1 MNFDEIIERR
11 NTHSAKWDLIEKIY
25 GVPIDEGI
33 AMWVADMD
41 FRPPKV
47 AYEALDKM
55 RDNGIFGYYGDEQ
68 TYREAIMWWMQ
79 NRHNWKIELDWIF
92 STHGLVN
99 GTALCIDTFSS
110 PGDGVVLFTP
120 VYHAFFRIIKAAERK
135 VVECP
140 LKLENQS
147 YKFDFDTYDSL
158 LSGDEKIALLCSP
171 QNPGGR
177 VWTQEELREV
187 GCFCRKH
194 NLILVSDE
202 IHHDLVFPGTK
213 HIVAPNAIPEV
224 KDLLVMLTATTK
236 TFNLA
241 GSHTGN
247 VIIEDEYL
255 RGKFQKR
262 MNALGISPNS
272 FGLFLAEAVYSKEGA
287 LWVDKL
293 MNYLDENR
301 RLFDQAINS
310 IAGLVSI
317 PLEATYLAWVDF
329 SALGIAREEVT
340 HRIHKKAKLATN
352 LGTTFGLGGDN
363 FHRFNLATP
372 RPILLEAI
380 ARFKSA
386 FADLDH

>member
-1 MNFDEIIERR
+1 MNFDEVIERR
-11 NTHSAKWDLIEKIY
+11 NTHSAKWDLIDKIY
-25 GVPIDEGI
+25 GVPKDEGI

-47 AYEALDKM
+47 AYEAINKM
-55 RDNGIFGYYGDEQ
+55 QDFGIFGYYGDEDS
-68 TYREAIMWWMQ
+68 YREAIIWWMQ
-79 NRHNWKIELDWIF
+79 NRHSWKVEPDWIF

-99 GTALCIDTFSS
+99 GTALCIDAFSS

-120 VYHAFFRIIKAAERK
+120 VYHAFYRIIKASNRR

-140 LKLENQS
+140 LKLQDQM
-147 YKFDFDTYDSL
+147 YKFDLENYDEL
-158 LSGDEKIALLCSP
+158 LTGNEKMALLCSP

-177 VWTQEELREV
+177 VWTKEELREV
-187 GCFCRKH
+187 GKFCRKH
-194 NLILVSDE
+194 GLVLISDE
-202 IHHDLVFPGTK
+202 IHHDLIYPEQN

-224 KDLLVMLTATTK
+224 TDLLVMLTATTK

-255 RGKFQKR
+255 RGKFQNR

-287 LWVDKL
+287 DWVDKL
-293 MNYLDENR
+293 MVYLDENR
-301 RLFDQAINS
+301 RLFDATIAS
-310 IAGLVSI
+310 IPGLASM

-329 SALGIAREEVT
+329 SALQLPNQEIT
-340 HRIHKKAKLATN
+340 DRIHNTAKLATN
-352 LGTTFGLGGDN
+352 LGHTFGLGGDG

-380 ARFKSA
+380 ERFKVA
-386 FADLDH
+386 FADLA

>member
-1 MNFDEIIERR
+1 MNFDEVIDRR
-11 NTHSAKWDLIEKIY
+11 NTHSAKWDLIDKIY
-25 GVPIDEGI
+25 GVPKEDGI

-41 FRPPKV
+41 FRPPMV
-47 AYEALDKM
+47 AYDAINKM
-55 RDNGIFGYYGDEQ
+55 QDYGIFGYYGDEDS
-68 TYREAIMWWMQ
+68 YREAIIWWMQ
-79 NRHNWKIELDWIF
+79 NRHSWKIEPDWIF

-110 PGDGVVLFTP
+110 PGEGVILFTP
-120 VYHAFFRIIKAAERK
+120 VYHAFYRIIKASGRE

-140 LKLENQS
+140 LKLENET
-147 YKFDFDTYDSL
+147 YKFDFDNYDNL
-158 LSGDEKIALLCSP
+158 LEGNEKIALLCSP

-177 VWTQEELREV
+177 VWTKEELRNV
-187 GCFCRKH
+187 GKFCRKH
-194 NLILVSDE
+194 GLVLVSDE
-202 IHHDLVFPGTK
+202 IHHDLVFPGNK
-213 HIVAPNAIPEV
+213 HITAPNAIPEV

-272 FGLFLAEAVYSKEGA
+272 FGLFLAEAVYSKDGA
-287 LWVDKL
+287 EWVDNL

-301 RLFDQAINS
+301 KLFDDVIS
-310 IAGLVSI
+310 TIPDLVSM
-317 PLEATYLAWVDF
+317 PLEATYLAWVNFEGLNLSNQEITD
-329 SALGIAREEVT
+329 
-340 HRIHKKAKLATN
+340 RIHKGAKLATN
-352 LGTTFGLGGDN
+352 LGQTFGLGGDN

-372 RPILLEAI
+372 RSILLEAME
-380 ARFKSA
+380 RFKTA
-386 FADLDH
+386 FADLV